1 MENLGKWLGS
11 GVVALLMVPVG
22 SAIAQDDLAASG
34 ESVFKARC
42 KVCHTAEADA
52 KHKIGPNL
60 FGVMGQSAGWQESFR
75 YSKGHRDSGATW
87 DDATMNLYLEDIS
100 QVAPKSVKR
109 FAGLSKPDD
118 RAAVIAYLNTLK

>member
-1 MENLGKWLGS
+1 MGIVRKWLKGS
-11 GVVALLMVPVG
+11 ALAVLIAPATP
-22 SAIAQDDLAASG
+22 AIAQDDLAMAG

-87 DDATMNLYLEDIS
+87 DDATMNIYLEDIS
-100 QVAPKSVKR
+100 QIAPKSVKR
-109 FAGLSKPDD
+109 FGGLSSPDD
-118 RAAVIAYLNTLK
+118 RVAVIAYLHTLK